1 MKRLSLTDYGKLTF
15 AKADEETFVC
25 LKACKEAIRR
35 GGLYP
40 TAVNGANEQAVALF
54 LEKKISFTEIGELV
68 MEALE
73 TALPAGEVTEEAIFA
88 ADRQAREEVFRKTGQ
103 ATG

>member
-1 MKRLSLTDYGKLTF
+1 MKRLRLTDYGKLTF
-15 AKADEETFVC
+15 QEADEETFVC

-54 LEKKISFTEIGELV
+54 LEKKISFTEIGTLV
-68 MEALE
+68 SEALHTE
-73 TALPAGEVTEEAIFA
+73 LPAGAVTEDAIFA
-88 ADRQAREEVFRKTGQ
+88 ADRQAREEVLKKIG
-103 ATG
+103 